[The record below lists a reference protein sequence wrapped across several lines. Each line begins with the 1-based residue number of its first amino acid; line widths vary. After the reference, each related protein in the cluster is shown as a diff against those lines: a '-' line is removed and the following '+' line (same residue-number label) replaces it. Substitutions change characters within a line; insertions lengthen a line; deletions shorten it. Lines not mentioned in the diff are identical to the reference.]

1 MARSF
6 SELAEAYTRAQGARA
21 SWFVAARHV
30 PDALAKLG
38 IVGPA
43 DRLVVC
49 ADDFEQAF
57 RTGFPGERLRF
68 IGEPSAA
75 AFLAASGAGEGR
87 AADADAAAGSESD
100 APSLPVISSFSDA
113 SGEAGTV
120 GRAREGRGSG
130 APVAHHASYAHA
142 AGASAEHLF
151 WFVNAIG
158 CRGLRVPDLR
168 ELARAA
174 QGAGAILIV
183 DDTVPSCF
191 GCAPLELGA
200 HIVLEALDRVAAG
213 AMATRTVALAV
224 ARSVTGRGRRQ
235 RTDPVAEDA
244 YLVLAQRLG
253 QGAAP
258 APEIPLEDLAAL
270 DRGLASL
277 SARMQ
282 AHMDNAR
289 AIAEYLACHPRVPS
303 VSYPGLKSH
312 PDHAVAANVLRHGFG
327 PAVDFELPAPVTAAS
342 LIAVCDPAFR
352 AAPAGGPCTRLSARD
367 GAEARFI
374 RLFAGVDDPLDIVDS
389 LDQALR
395 MFCNPPQP

>member
-38 IVGPA
+38 IIGPA

-49 ADDFEQAF
+49 ADDFERAF
-57 RTGFPGERLRF
+57 RVGFAGGRLRF
-68 IGEPSAA
+68 IAEPTAD
-75 AFLAASGAGEGR
+75 AFLAASGTGEGR
-87 AADADAAAGSESD
+87 ATGSGIAAGAGADAA
-100 APSLPVISSFSDA
+100 SLPVISSFSDT
-113 SGEAGTV
+113 SGEVDAAGP
-120 GRAREGRGSG
+120 ARGHEAVD

-142 AGASAEHLF
+142 AGASVERLF

-168 ELARAA
+168 DLARAA

-191 GCAPLELGA
+191 GCTPLELGA

-213 AMATRTVALAV
+213 AMSTRTVALAV
-224 ARSVTGRGRRQ
+224 ARPVTGRGRRR
-235 RTDPVAEDA
+235 RTDPIAEDA
-244 YLVLAQRLG
+244 YLLLAQRLG

-258 APEIPLEDLAAL
+258 APEIPLGDLVAL

-277 SARMQ
+277 SGRMQ

-289 AIAEYLACHPRVPS
+289 AIAEYLVCNPRVPA

-312 PDHAVAANVLRHGFG
+312 PDHAVAANVLCHGFG
-327 PAVDFELPAPVTAAS
+327 PAIDFELPAPVTAAS

-352 AAPAGGPCTRLSARD
+352 AAPAGGPRTRLSARD